1 MNRRCWQSYERHCIG
16 FVSAQEART
25 SNPSTAAMAE
35 PSHGQARQSKALPR
49 SIPTCSTAGA
59 VSHAVV
65 RLASMVSTAIDPHRL
80 HAPSGSA
87 GRGSLR
93 IWHCLD
99 CLHQRFP
106 ILWRIASIEHLGEHR
121 ISVALRA
128 IGPQCLAVIDPGED
142 DDLGARRV
150 AKKQPEAPTAELGT
164 KPVFAVVAKC
174 AALPELG
181 TGRVDGNQ
189 LEHQAVQLGEQLG
202 IGRSCISFGVFGF
215 RLFDRAGQLF
225 ELIEKKRMAV
235 KRPTI
240 DGGHAELPSSDR
252 DVAADCLVKIGIN
265 ALGEFGNPLGEIGRE
280 RLDRFG
286 AAFEILPEKP
296 EE

>member
-1 MNRRCWQSYERHCIG
+1 M
-16 FVSAQEART
+16 
-25 SNPSTAAMAE
+25 
-35 PSHGQARQSKALPR
+35 
-49 SIPTCSTAGA
+49 GA
-59 VSHAVV
+59 VSHAVA
-65 RLASMVSTAIDPHRL
+65 RLASTASTAIDPHRL

-87 GRGSLR
+87 GRGSLL

-99 CLHQRFP
+99 RLHQRFP
-106 ILWRIASIEHLGEHR
+106 ILWRIASIEHLGEHCV
-121 ISVALRA
+121 SVALR
-128 IGPQCLAVIDPGED
+128 IICSQRLAVIDPSED

-150 AKKQPEAPTAELGT
+150 AKEQAEATATELGT
-164 KPVFAVVAKC
+164 KPVFPVVAKC

-181 TGRVDGNQ
+181 AGRIDGNQ

-202 IGRSCISFGVFGF
+202 IGRSCIGFWVFSF

-235 KRPTI
+235 KRPAI
-240 DGGHAELPSSDR
+240 DGGHAGLPSSDR
-252 DVAADCLVKIGIN
+252 DIAADCLVKIGIN
-265 ALGEFGNPLGEIGRE
+265 ALGEFGNTLGEIGRE

-286 AAFEILPEKP
+286 AAFQILAEKS